1 MLTSRTD
8 GKAAYAILAVENEV
22 KVNYTMPVKSGLY
35 DFLQLAHQVTAA
47 AVSHRRSKSESLL
60 GMNF

>member
-1 MLTSRTD
+1 M
-8 GKAAYAILAVENEV
+8 
-22 KVNYTMPVKSGLY
+22 VNYAMPVKSGLY

-60 GMNF
+60 GMNS